1 MLKTAIVSPISHPTQ
16 GYLMTP
22 TLLQYATFAQTFA
35 QRNAVLIPLH
45 IYGKDNGTSV
55 EAVFRIGNSN
65 GKKYYD
71 MTYLF
76 TTPLDIACIRMM
88 NKGVAEVQDDI
99 DMIMQEQYSD
109 SLAAF
114 HNVNP
119 YDGSEAQQEQTLM
132 DRKCGADRQDY
143 SRPSDDW
150 RMELHYDYNQY
161 LRNMK

>member
-1 MLKTAIVSPISHPTQ
+1 
-16 GYLMTP
+16 MTP
-22 TLLQYATFAQTFA
+22 TIAQYAAFAQTFA
-35 QRNAVLIPLH
+35 SRNATLIPLNFAGH
-45 IYGKDNGTSV
+45 DRGTSV
-55 EAVFRIGNSN
+55 EAVFRIGNEH
-65 GKKYYD
+65 GKRYYD

-76 TTPLDIACIRMM
+76 TTPLDIACVRIMD
-88 NKGVAEVQDDI
+88 KAFEEVQDDTN
-99 DMIMQEQYSD
+99 MIMQEEYSH

-143 SRPSDDW
+143 NRPSDDW
-150 RMELHYDYNQY
+150 RMELHYDYNQF